1 MAPIASQN
9 PVHVAAQYPL
19 HCANEA
25 SVTAL
30 ESPFKLGPLDE
41 LVYPFVPIECLFVY
55 RNPASS
61 LENKL
66 IDIKRL
72 RQALSNLLNY
82 YPHLTGRLQIN
93 PETHIPEI
101 TCIGRGAELREATC
115 DLLLDDLIPSDRATK
130 YLLVT
135 DFPDCGATLTAPFDP
150 SIEGVCRDPVL
161 AIQHTRFACGGVVL
175 GIRLHHILCDA
186 GGFFQLVRGMA
197 EIYRNM
203 SSSSHPTLGCA
214 PLIRSY
220 LWDLSVLSPK
230 EKQEALDYKPT
241 AYYVKQPTESANPAA
256 PEQGAPAASNTVESE
271 KPIETVPPS
280 QSAKSP
286 IIGRVLR
293 FSGIHLLELK
303 ELATYPS
310 GEGWVTSFEVLSAY
324 LYQRVYRARHQ
335 LLASQCGSPTRAAEK
350 MFRGFFASINMRD
363 RGRLN
368 LGPDYFPNAIYP
380 CYDNFSHELLADG
393 ELWMVS
399 KALHD
404 LIRAT
409 DAQQMEQTTRWIA
422 VQPDK
427 GHIGINF
434 TFADG
439 NFTVSQWSG
448 FNMYEGVDF
457 DVDGEGNPVPPVL
470 VTPPL
475 TEVSRVDALAMM
487 LSTDE
492 DLNRMAKSGG
502 KMPNA
507 INVNLTLTAPLWPI
521 LDEDENF
528 RKHYL

>member
-1 MAPIASQN
+1 MALVASQN
-9 PVHVAAQYPL
+9 SVHFVAQYL
-19 HCANEA
+19 LQCANEA

-41 LVYPFVPIECLFVY
+41 LVLPVVPIECLFVY
-55 RNPASS
+55 RNPALSPY
-61 LENKL
+61 NKL
-66 IDIKRL
+66 LDIKRL
-72 RQALSNLLNY
+72 RQALPYLLND
-82 YPHLTGRLQIN
+82 YPHLTGRLQFN
-93 PETHIPEI
+93 PETHTPEI
-101 TCIGRGAELREATC
+101 TCLGRGAGLREATC

-130 YLLVT
+130 HLLVT
-135 DFPDCGATLTAPFDP
+135 DLPDCGTKLMAPFDP
-150 SIEGVCRDPVL
+150 SMEGVCRDPIL

-175 GIRLHHILCDA
+175 GIRVHHIVCDA

-203 SSSSHPTLGCA
+203 SSSSHPTLACA
-214 PLIRSY
+214 PLTRSY

-241 AYYVKQPTESANPAA
+241 AYYVKHPTESATLAA
-256 PEQGAPAASNTVESE
+256 PDQGAPAAPNTVESE
-271 KPIETVPPS
+271 KPIETVPAR

-293 FSGIHLLELK
+293 FSGIQLLELK
-303 ELATYPS
+303 ELATDPS
-310 GEGWVTSFEVLSAY
+310 GKGWVTTFEALSAY

-335 LLASQCGSPTRAAEK
+335 LLATECGSPNKAAEK
-350 MFRGFFASINMRD
+350 IFRGFFASINMRD

-368 LGPDYFPNAIYP
+368 LGPNYFPNAIYP

-393 ELWMVS
+393 EIWMVS

-404 LIRAT
+404 LIRAI

-422 VQPDK
+422 VQPNK

-448 FNMYEGVDF
+448 FDMYEGVDF
-457 DVDGEGNPVPPVL
+457 DVDGEGNPVRPTL
-470 VTPPL
+470 VTPPF
-475 TEVSRVDALAMM
+475 TEISRVDALAMM

-492 DLNRMAKSGG
+492 DLNRTAKSGG
-502 KMPNA
+502 EMPNA
-507 INVNLTLTAPLWPI
+507 INVNLTLTAPLW
-521 LDEDENF
+521 LS
-528 RKHYL
+528 